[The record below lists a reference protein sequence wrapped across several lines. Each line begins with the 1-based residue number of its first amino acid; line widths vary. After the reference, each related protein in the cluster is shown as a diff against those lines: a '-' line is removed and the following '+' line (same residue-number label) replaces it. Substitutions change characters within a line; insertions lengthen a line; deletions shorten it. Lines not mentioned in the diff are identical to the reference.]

1 MFEDLGY
8 LDFHFK
14 ENMTF
19 SFWRVCV
26 FDHFEPFSLFDIFKV
41 LRHYLTLLTFMIWYI
56 FWHYVTIFEFF
67 LTLCDNFRK
76 LSSFFFLKWGQN
88 DFDLSLSFLQVCKN
102 DVQILRF
109 VTNLVLIY
117 VANLVLNF
125 STNFELNFISNRTAI
140 GWRI

>member
-1 MFEDLGY
+1 M
-8 LDFHFK
+8 
-14 ENMTF
+14 
-19 SFWRVCV
+19 
-26 FDHFEPFSLFDIFKV
+26 
-41 LRHYLTLLTFMIWYI
+41 
-56 FWHYVTIFEFF
+56 TIFAS
-67 LTLCDNFRK
+67 CQV
-76 LSSFFFLKWGQN
+76 FFLKWGQN

-140 GWRI
+140 G

>member
-1 MFEDLGY
+1 M
-8 LDFHFK
+8 
-14 ENMTF
+14 
-19 SFWRVCV
+19 CV
-26 FDHFEPFSLFDIFKV
+26 FDHFEPFLLFDIFKV
-41 LRHYLTLLTFMIWYI
+41 LRHYLTYM
-56 FWHYVTIFEFF
+56 TIFAR
-67 LTLCDNFRK
+67 CQV
-76 LSSFFFLKWGQN
+76 FFLKWGQN

-140 GWRI
+140 G